1 MSKAFIVDEY
11 CDFLDPSKICDN
23 CGACLNLSKTDL
35 QAIKIEEISK
45 NIEENPII
53 EEDLDDSNFLEHSNI
68 PNWEELVLKAQKMAP
83 NSNKKEIEEML
94 LNAYSELN
102 ENFEEHLKIPE
113 YKLTESEKISDDVFE
128 DDIIYLED
136 VNISE
141 DDLDSETEEIFPGFR
156 KIK

>member
-35 QAIKIEEISK
+35 QAIKIEEIAK
-45 NIEENPII
+45 NIDENEII
-53 EEDLDDSNFLEHSNI
+53 EEDLEDYSLLEHSNI
-68 PNWEELVLKAQKMAP
+68 PKWEELVIKAQKIDP
-83 NSNKKEIEEML
+83 NTNKKEIENML

-102 ENFEEHLKIPE
+102 EDFEEHLKIPGYE
-113 YKLTESEKISDDVFE
+113 LDEKESFIDAFDKEV
-128 DDIIYLED
+128 IYLED

-141 DDLDSETEEIFPGFR
+141 DDLENDTEEIFPGVR
-156 KIK
+156 KLK